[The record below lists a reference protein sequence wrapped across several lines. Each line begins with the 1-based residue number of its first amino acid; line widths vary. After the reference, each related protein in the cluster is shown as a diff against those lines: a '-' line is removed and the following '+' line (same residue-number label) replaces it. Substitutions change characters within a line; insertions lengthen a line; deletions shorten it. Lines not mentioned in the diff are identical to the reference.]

1 MIKKYCKKIT
11 TILLIVLLIGMAA
24 FMSGCE
30 TYDAFMEEFVLVDEE
45 PEETVRIGVFEPL
58 SGKDKHFGELEKK
71 GIELARELFPSALN
85 KQVELIYAD
94 NQSDI
99 YVAESAIQE
108 LISKRPAVILGSYG
122 DVYTLIAAKYVEKA
136 EIPAIAITNTNPL
149 VTGHNPYYFRVCFV
163 ETYQGIAL
171 AKFTVEELGV
181 NSAAILRQKSDDTA
195 IAMSQ
200 SFGDKMR
207 QMTEDENAVKL
218 TLEFTPGQESFE
230 TEILRLKSTQIPVV
244 FLPVSVIDAVKILIE
259 AEKQDYDAVFL
270 GTEELLNDDFLA
282 RVGDAAELVAISSVY
297 DPDTQI
303 NDMSETFLNAYKKKY
318 GKDAVPEPEVAL
330 GFDAYIIAIDSLN
343 RIGTALDGKLMANSI
358 ALETSFPGASGN
370 ITFDSNGDPMK
381 SVVIKGVKNGE
392 FISLYTMEPIFE

>member
-1 MIKKYCKKIT
+1 M
-11 TILLIVLLIGMAA
+11 
-24 FMSGCE
+24 
-30 TYDAFMEEFVLVDEE
+30 
-45 PEETVRIGVFEPL
+45 
-58 SGKDKHFGELEKK
+58 
-71 GIELARELFPSALN
+71 
-85 KQVELIYAD
+85 
-94 NQSDI
+94 
-99 YVAESAIQE
+99 AESAIQE
-108 LISKRPAVILGSYG
+108 LISKRPAVVLGSYG
-122 DVYTLIAAKYVEKA
+122 DVYSLIAAKYLEKA
-136 EIPAIAITNTNPL
+136 KIPAIAITNTNPL

-181 NSAAILRQKSDDTA
+181 DSVAILRQKSDDTA

-218 TLEFTPGQESFE
+218 TLEFAPGQESFE

-282 RVGDAAELVAISSVY
+282 RAGDAAELVAISSVY

-303 NDMSETFLNAYKKKY
+303 NDMSEIFVNAYKKKY

-343 RIGTALDGKLMANSI
+343 RIGTALDGELMAKSI

-381 SVVIKGVKNGE
+381 SVVIKGVEDGE
-392 FISLYTMEPIFE
+392 FVSLYTMEPIFE